1 MAATSLEVRIA
12 APIGRVWDVLVDYAR
27 YPEFVPGV
35 LACRVVGEEAGARQV
50 EYEADLGVRRIRY
63 VLALREEAPHRL
75 SWSLVRGE
83 LMQRSDGAWE
93 LREDGDATVARYTA
107 EVQVARPP
115 LLPKFVV
122 DRVVD
127 ELTRVQ
133 VPAIVHAFKARA
145 EGAA

>member
-12 APIGRVWDVLVDYAR
+12 APIERVWGVLVDYAR
-27 YPEFVPGV
+27 YPDFVPGV
-35 LACRVVGEEAGARQV
+35 LACRVVGEAKGERHV

-63 VLALREEAPHRL
+63 VLALREDRPRRL

-83 LMQRSDGAWE
+83 LLARSDGAWD
-93 LREDGDATVARYTA
+93 LREEAGGTVARYA
-107 EVQVARPP
+107 ADIQVSRPP
-115 LLPKFVV
+115 LVPGVGV

-127 ELTRVQ
+127 QLTRVQ
-133 VPAIVHAFKARA
+133 VPAIVHAFKSRA